1 MFVFINPRY
10 DIHALSFF
18 YQEKRTLTRMIIILS
33 LCLNLFGHVVSHG
46 YLDWPPQ
53 RSSLW
58 RHGFNTPKN
67 YNDNSLY
74 CGGRQVIFH
83 PIYSVK

>member
-1 MFVFINPRY
+1 MVSFLLTV
-10 DIHALSFF
+10 ALIV
-18 YQEKRTLTRMIIILS
+18 KRMILTFG
-33 LCLNLFGHVVSHG
+33 LFVNFFGHVVSHG

-58 RHGFNTPKN
+58 RHGFNSPKN

-74 CGGRQVIFH
+74 CGGRQVINKLYLG
-83 PIYSVK
+83 PRVDK